1 MECPKQKNPA
11 KAKHKV
17 RNDNRVLYTIKIP
30 TQRLLLEAKA
40 RQIETKTGIIIGAEE
55 LTMIT
60 TLGAGNPQITLSQKM
75 INLLVGIQLHRKT
88 INHLLAGIQ
97 LHRRII
103 NHLLAGIQLHRK
115 TINHLLAGVQR
126 HRRIINH
133 LLAGTQLHRKTINQ
147 VIGIQVQPQIT
158 NLPQDGIKL
167 DQTKVNLLRAG
178 ILLLQIIP
186 GIKQDKRRNRPAHLT
201 GGRPQ
206 QHHLQHL
213 QQVVA
218 GIHQNQL
225 QLLTGEA

>member
-11 KAKHKV
+11 KAKYKV
-17 RNDNRVLYTIKIP
+17 RNDNRVLYTIKIL

-55 LTMIT
+55 LIMIT

-97 LHRRII
+97 LHR
-103 NHLLAGIQLHRK
+103 K
-115 TINHLLAGVQR
+115 TINHLLVGIQL
-126 HRRIINH
+126 HQRIINH
-133 LLAGTQLHRKTINQ
+133 LLAGTQLHRKTINHLLAGTQLHRKTINQ
-147 VIGIQVQPQIT
+147 VAGIQLQ
-158 NLPQDGIKL
+158 PQDGIQL
-167 DQTKVNLLRAG
+167 DQTRDNLLRAG
-178 ILLLQIIP
+178 ILLLQIIL
-186 GIKQDKRRNRPAHLT
+186 GIKQDKRRNKPA
-201 GGRPQ
+201 
-206 QHHLQHL
+206 HHLQYL

-225 QLLTGEA
+225 QLLTGAV